1 VCYHEDTLKS
11 LFAPHCVEAKI
22 GMKGRIPMRIEARFH
37 LDREIALP
45 YDLNY
50 PLASYIYKC
59 IREANPKLGRWLHDK
74 GLEYRGRWYK
84 PFVFSRV
91 RFESR
96 VNKPDCMLVQ
106 GALSF
111 KVDSILPEVT
121 RSLVEGMWKTSRL
134 RLLDVDIPLA
144 DVRILPDPAFAG
156 TMRYRA
162 ISPIVVPV
170 QQENGLHFCHPL
182 ESRFYDSL
190 RTSLKNRYFLRFN
203 REFPEGEE
211 IHLSLL
217 NPEKFQLQ
225 KAAVL
230 IRYKEKKIKG
240 YLVPLLIKAPAD
252 MQEVIWHAGLG
263 SYGSQGFGM
272 VDVWEENKIF

>member
-1 VCYHEDTLKS
+1 
-11 LFAPHCVEAKI
+11 
-22 GMKGRIPMRIEARFH
+22 MKGRISMRIEARFY
-37 LDREIALP
+37 LNREIALP

-50 PLASYIYKC
+50 SLASYIYQC
-59 IREANPKLGRWLHDK
+59 IREADPKLGSWLHDK
-74 GLEYRGRWYK
+74 GLEYRGRLYK
-84 PFVFSRV
+84 PLVFSRV
-91 RFESR
+91 WFESR
-96 VNKPDCMLVQ
+96 VNKPECMLIK

-111 KVDSILPEVT
+111 KVDSFLPEVT
-121 RSLVEGMWKTSRL
+121 RSLVEGMWKTGRL
-134 RLLDVDIPLA
+134 RLLDVDIPLS
-144 DVRILPDPAFAG
+144 DVRILPDPAFTE

-170 QQENGLHFCHPL
+170 QHGGELHFCHPL

-203 REFPEGEE
+203 REFPEDVE
-211 IHLSLL
+211 IHVSLL

-225 KAAVL
+225 KAAAL

-240 YLVPLLIKAPAD
+240 YQIPLLIEAPTD

-272 VDVWEENKIF
+272 VDVWEESKVL